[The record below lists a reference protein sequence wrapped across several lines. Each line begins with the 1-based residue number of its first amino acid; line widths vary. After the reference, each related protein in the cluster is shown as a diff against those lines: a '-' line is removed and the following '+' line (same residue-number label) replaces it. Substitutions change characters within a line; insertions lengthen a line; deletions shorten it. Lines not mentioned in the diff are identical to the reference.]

1 MAVRSGAGTGVV
13 VSLVVFVLTTV
24 FLLVL
29 TIVFYAGKSKEI
41 EERVKAE
48 NALAQYVDP
57 RQKNSDAV
65 KAIEAAAKAN
75 NQSVAMFLN
84 SRLDSTMA
92 YLGAGPQATLD
103 SVKGEFAG
111 LGVPKDNGV
120 IRESLVALN
129 RELKTSKNEV
139 DALKAHGTEL
149 NDQLTQ
155 KQAEIV
161 QLKAD
166 QQKALDEVDSRIA
179 SYREAGSE
187 FKTKLEA
194 AITELEKA
202 KDSLR
207 NNYESRIHDLQ
218 EEVDNQGKELVTL
231 KSRVLD
237 YESRAA
243 LTRLKASDPSAL
255 VDGEVIDAP
264 GTNDEVFIN
273 RGKKDHVVLGMTFE
287 VYSEKNS
294 IRQNPN
300 TGDFFRGKASLQVL
314 KVNDTTSVCK
324 ITRTVP
330 GQPVVRGDV
339 IANAIY
345 DPKYNFKFLVHGK
358 FDVDGDGKPSETE
371 AEYLRSLVLEWGGT
385 VVTGEEIPGDLD
397 FLVLGV
403 EPPNP
408 PPPAANASEV
418 LVNDYIR
425 KRSAYETYQLLYR
438 HAREAQIPV
447 LNSNRFFILIGHTDR

>member
-41 EERVKAE
+41 EERTKAE
-48 NALAQYVDP
+48 QALEKFAGKQRNTDGI
-57 RQKNSDAV
+57 KS
-65 KAIEAAAKAN
+65 IEAAAG
-75 NQSVAMFLN
+75 NQPIVPYMAGRM
-84 SRLDSTMA
+84 DATMA

-103 SVKGEFAG
+103 SVKAEFAG
-111 LGVPKDNGV
+111 LGVPKDGGV
-120 IRESLVALN
+120 VRESLVALN
-129 RELKTSKNEV
+129 RDLKTSKNEI
-139 DALKAHGTEL
+139 DALKNQVKDV
-149 NDQLTQ
+149 NDQMTQ
-155 KQAEIV
+155 KQAEIA
-161 QLKAD
+161 QLNAD
-166 QQKALDEVDSRIA
+166 HQKSLDEVNGRIE
-179 SYREAGSE
+179 SYRVAGSE

-194 AITELEKA
+194 AIVELEKA
-202 KDSLR
+202 KDTLR
-207 NNYESRIHDLQ
+207 NNYETRIKDLQ
-218 EEVDNQGKELVTL
+218 DEVDNQGKELVTL
-231 KSRVLD
+231 KSRVAD
-237 YESRAA
+237 YETRAA
-243 LTRLKASDPSAL
+243 QTRLKASDPAAM

-264 GTNDEVFIN
+264 GVNDEVFIN

-300 TGDFFRGKASLQVL
+300 TGEFFRGKASLEVK

-324 ITRTVP
+324 ITRSVP

-345 DPKYNFKFLVHGK
+345 DPKYNFKFLIHGK
-358 FDVDGDGKPSETE
+358 FDTDGDNKPSETE
-371 AEYLRSLVLEWGGT
+371 AEYLRGLVLDWGGT
-385 VVTGEEIPGDLD
+385 VVTGEDIPGDLD

-438 HAREAQIPV
+438 HAREAQIPC
-447 LNSNRFFILIGHTDR
+447 